1 MIKKKNVV
9 EIILYRAHSEMR
21 AEVAIGSLGMLLWV
35 LEPLLYLGAFY
46 VIFAAL
52 ELRGGV
58 HAVPFLLVGLVV
70 WKWFASSVHRGASS
84 INSAAAVMQQ
94 IHVPK
99 YIFLI
104 STLLSCFYQF
114 LIIFGLLIGF
124 LLLFGIEPGWNWL
137 NLVPVVFLQL
147 LLTIGIAGLFA
158 VFLPFLSD
166 LQVVIS
172 NGLTLVFFMSG
183 IFFDIS
189 SVSPFYQRI
198 LYLNPMATIIEAY
211 RDVLLTGESGNWASL
226 GFVALFAALL
236 IVIVFVLLH
245 KWDRVYPKILPV

>member
-1 MIKKKNVV
+1 MIKKRNAV

-21 AEVAIGSLGMLLWV
+21 SEVAIGSLGMLLWII
-35 LEPLLYLGAFY
+35 EPLLYMGAFY

-58 HAVPFLLVGLVV
+58 DTVPFLLVGLVI
-70 WKWFASSVHRGASS
+70 WKWFANSIYRGAFS
-84 INSAAAVMQQ
+84 ITSAAAVMQQ

-99 YIFLI
+99 YIFLV
-104 STLLSCFYQF
+104 SALLSCFYQF
-114 LIIFGLLIGF
+114 LIVFGLLLGF
-124 LLLFGIEPGWNWL
+124 LLLYGIEPAWSWL

-158 VFLPFLSD
+158 VFLPFFAD
-166 LQVVIS
+166 LHVVIS
-172 NGLTLVFFMSG
+172 HGLTLAFFMSG

-189 SVSPFYQRI
+189 SVPPFYQRI

-211 RDVLLTGESGNWASL
+211 RDILLTGENGNWASL
-226 GFVALFAALL
+226 GIVALFSVLL
-236 IVIVFVLLH
+236 VIIVFVLLH
-245 KWDRVYPKILPV
+245 KWDRVYPKVLPV